1 MRYITKATL
10 VGAALAVASL
20 PLIAADTVRSE
31 PQSVRAVSASG
42 GSDADVLAERHLA
55 LYRASQ
61 LPTVTSEA
69 ASENDADTAQTVARS
84 SATAALPLPPR
95 VASPHVP
102 AGR

>member
-10 VGAALAVASL
+10 VGAALTVASV

-31 PQSVRAVSASG
+31 PPSVRAVSASS

-69 ASENDADTAQTVARS
+69 ASENDADTGQVVVRS

-95 VASPHVP
+95 VPSPHVP